1 LFDRPLNP
9 PAAMC
14 MNLALTVSI
23 IASLIMDASAGHVQ
37 FMPFSSTEYNR
48 LPHFQDLPPEGP
60 DDLLSVQPGSEVLR
74 KHAMGAQVGIY
85 LNHRHFEL
93 WPGEKLVAQ
102 RRGDA
107 VFMEPLRNNTETLP
121 YFYRI
126 SEDASGGF
134 EFQPMEFVDQP
145 NDVYK
150 TKHQAVVSNTAFLLD
165 YASTLRDHNLLS
177 KFGLFVLHRDDIV
190 GNRTLETAAG
200 SRVLMVNSAEAAD
213 AASAAEKRDDDMEVR
228 TVMFTAPEVPH
239 IIGFCGHNSCGHNSC
254 GHK

>member
-1 LFDRPLNP
+1 LVDHPSCS
-9 PAAMC
+9 PAAMF
-14 MNLALTVSI
+14 TI
-23 IASLIMDASAGHVQ
+23 IASLMMAASAGPVQ

-48 LPHFQDLPPEGP
+48 LPHFLDLPPEGP

-74 KHAMGAQVGIY
+74 KHSMGAQVGIY

-134 EFQPMEFVDQP
+134 EFQPMEFVDRP
-145 NDVYK
+145 TDIYK
-150 TKHQAVVSNTAFLLD
+150 LKHQAVVSNTAFLLD

-177 KFGLFVLHRDDIV
+177 KFGLFVLHRDDVV

-200 SRVLMVNSAEAAD
+200 SRALVVNSVETGD
-213 AASAAEKRDDDMEVR
+213 AATAAEKGDDDMEVR

-254 GHK
+254 GHGK

>member
-1 LFDRPLNP
+1 MFMHFAHTL
-9 PAAMC
+9 
-14 MNLALTVSI
+14 SI
-23 IASLIMDASAGHVQ
+23 IAGLVTAATAGHVQ

-48 LPHFQDLPPEGP
+48 LPHFLDLPPEGP
-60 DDLLSVQPGSEVLR
+60 EDLLSVQPGSEVLR

-107 VFMEPLRNNTETLP
+107 VFMEPLLNNTEALP

-126 SEDASGGF
+126 SEDSLGGF

-145 NDVYK
+145 NDDYK
-150 TKHQAVVSNTAFLLD
+150 VKHQAVVSNTAFLLD
-165 YASTLRDHNLLS
+165 YASTLRDNSLLS
-177 KFGLFVLHRDDIV
+177 KFGLFVLHRDEIV

-200 SRVLMVNSAEAAD
+200 SRALVVNAAGAGD
-213 AASAAEKRDDDMEVR
+213 AAAAAEKPEDDMEVR
-228 TVMFTAPEVPH
+228 TVIFTAPEVPH
-239 IIGFCGHNSCGHNSC
+239 KIGFCGHSSCGHSNCGHNS
-254 GHK
+254 K